1 MNTTELINW
10 IRSRTGFQGTT
21 EEIRVLVNVAQN
33 EIFSYNTYFNRKKP
47 ESACTID
54 TEQTVLQYSIPDV
67 NVRQVARVYV
77 IDGYGDKVD
86 IPVEVQE
93 AIEPGESV
101 TLFFKEDQGDT
112 TGEIYYEGYLWPP
125 NGQISSQT
133 VPMSIPEKVQTGLLF
148 YMVSEML
155 EVDKD
160 GRSIYNEEEKQKR
173 LRDYFTFANQGAD
186 LEPTY
191 PSPLGC

>member
-1 MNTTELINW
+1 MNTAELINW

-54 TEQTVLQYSIPDV
+54 TEQTLLQYVIDDPL
-67 NVRQVARVYV
+67 VRQVARVYIV
-77 IDGYGDKVD
+77 DSYGEKCD
-86 IPVEVQE
+86 IPVETSR
-93 AIEPGESV
+93 ALSPDDDV
-101 TLFFKEDQGDT
+101 TIYFKEDQGDT
-112 TGEIYYEGYLWPP
+112 TGEIYYEGYTWPQ
-125 NGQISSQT
+125 NGQISSQN

-148 YMVSEML
+148 YMVNEML

-173 LRDYFTFANQGAD
+173 LRDYFTFANQGAE

-191 PSPLGC
+191 PTPLGC